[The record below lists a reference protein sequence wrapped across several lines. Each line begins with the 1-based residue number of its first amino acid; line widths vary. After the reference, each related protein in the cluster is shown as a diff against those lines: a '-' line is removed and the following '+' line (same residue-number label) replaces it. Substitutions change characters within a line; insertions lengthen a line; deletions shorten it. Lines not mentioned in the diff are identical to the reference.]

1 MTEASR
7 LVRAI
12 TSTRGSTN
20 EERREEA
27 LRTIKT
33 FARKSEENV
42 DDLYDAIL
50 EGPFRSKQPEIRRRA
65 LVLCDYLFRR
75 SVRFRTLCVQ
85 NFRQDIASAVF
96 GKNLD
101 VKTIPGSRAKVR
113 TLRIAAIRC
122 VHEWYEKF
130 GKKSSKLNLA
140 YRWIRTRI
148 SKLDFEQALSDNP
161 DRLPRDPK
169 QIRAERYAKWQN
181 YEKVK
186 QSMIEAERSVET
198 SLSGVTRCLGMLLS
212 TLPVSLDEKKDEE
225 DEDEWEEVNVTK
237 EEVPKTAT
245 AKMSNAEWAREHG
258 IHDATSYR
266 LAFTVNVGKVHV
278 DDSNESILEELRDH
292 EKTLQKHYLPK
303 LVEWIRMLSSMN
315 DPEETRKSEIQSRLH
330 VLVDLRSRVDK
341 ALEKCSR
348 IVVTTN

>member
-12 TSTRGSTN
+12 TSTRGAN
-20 EERREEA
+20 NDERREEA

-33 FARKSEENV
+33 FARKGEENV

-75 SVRFRTLCVQ
+75 SVRFQTLCVQ

-212 TLPVSLDEKKDEE
+212 TLPVALDEKKDEE
-225 DEDEWEEVNVTK
+225 DEDEEE
-237 EEVPKTAT
+237 
-245 AKMSNAEWAREHG
+245 
-258 IHDATSYR
+258 
-266 LAFTVNVGKVHV
+266 
-278 DDSNESILEELRDH
+278 
-292 EKTLQKHYLPK
+292 
-303 LVEWIRMLSSMN
+303 
-315 DPEETRKSEIQSRLH
+315 
-330 VLVDLRSRVDK
+330 
-341 ALEKCSR
+341 
-348 IVVTTN
+348 